1 MTNEDLGVDLE
12 HAKALPA
19 CAACRKKSDG
29 AQRVYIG
36 DKQSEGA
43 LCGTH
48 YDEWLRSS
56 ERHAAVWG
64 GRKDSLAKG
73 FAGFVERL
81 RRERYAACWAVGYVD
96 PIEGTP

>member
-1 MTNEDLGVDLE
+1 VTNEDLGVDLE

-29 AQRVYIG
+29 AVRVQPALG
-36 DKQSEGA
+36 PEGF

-48 YDEWLRSS
+48 YDEWMHSPEAIESPPDYANSS
-56 ERHAAVWG
+56 LLSR
-64 GRKDSLAKG
+64 
-73 FAGFVERL
+73 FATFIERL